1 MFGREQR
8 GATFLGTVVIV
19 AILGFAL
26 YAAIRLFPLYMEY
39 MAVARAMEQTAK
51 DAKEGT
57 SPQALKQAMDR
68 RWVIEDIKSIDP
80 AEIKITRAPNGY
92 TMQASYRAM
101 VPFVGNVS
109 LAADFDKTVEVVVN

>member
-8 GATFLGTVVIV
+8 GATLIGTVVIV

-26 YAAIRLFPLYMEY
+26 YAGIRLFPLYMEY

-51 DAKEGT
+51 EAKEGT

-80 AEIKITRAPNGY
+80 AEIKITRARNGY

-101 VPFVGNVS
+101 VPFIANVS